1 MRIQRLKLTN
11 FKNYSSV
18 DLALD
23 PKVNIIYGPNGSGKT
38 NLLDA
43 IHYLAVSK
51 SYFPLSDKHLIRHGE
66 DFFRVEGFY
75 EIGERKEHLII
86 KYGSGKRREILINA
100 SKISKVQE
108 LIGKY
113 PVVMIAPDDI
123 KIVKGTSKDRRDYF
137 NKWLCQSDP
146 GYLDALMK
154 YNRLLRHK
162 DQLLKQQSPPNPLS
176 VEAYN
181 HKMIPLAAEI
191 L

>member
-66 DFFRVEGFY
+66 DFFLS
-75 EIGERKEHLII
+75 LIHI
-86 KYGSGKRREILINA
+86 
-100 SKISKVQE
+100 
-108 LIGKY
+108 
-113 PVVMIAPDDI
+113 
-123 KIVKGTSKDRRDYF
+123 
-137 NKWLCQSDP
+137 
-146 GYLDALMK
+146 
-154 YNRLLRHK
+154 
-162 DQLLKQQSPPNPLS
+162 
-176 VEAYN
+176 
-181 HKMIPLAAEI
+181 
-191 L
+191 